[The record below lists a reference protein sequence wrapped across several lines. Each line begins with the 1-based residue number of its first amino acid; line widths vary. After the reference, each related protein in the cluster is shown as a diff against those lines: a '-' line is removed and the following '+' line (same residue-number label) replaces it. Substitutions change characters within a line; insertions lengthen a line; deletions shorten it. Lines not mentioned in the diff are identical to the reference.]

1 MYHMLDLTNKSLKTA
16 VIIMFKDVKK
26 GTLKVNEQ
34 IETISR
40 EMEIFI
46 KNQMEILEL
55 KNSLVGLKSILEMTA
70 ERVSELIIDQ

>member
-1 MYHMLDLTNKSLKTA
+1 
-16 VIIMFKDVKK
+16 MFKDVKK

>member
-1 MYHMLDLTNKSLKTA
+1 MLDLTNKSLKTA